1 VEIGVGLDAR
11 LNLPVEETARLTRE
25 AAELG
30 YTSAWTPASA
40 TGLDSFH
47 VCARW
52 QQTSGLS
59 TGISIVPV
67 PTWTPVSLAVQAATV
82 AVLTGGTFILGVG
95 PGQVHESGYRQ
106 QFGLPEQGPVGVM
119 RDYMVALRGLLS
131 GEKVTREARL
141 FALRGVQLAVRP
153 PRAPVYLAAL
163 GPQMLRLAGELADG
177 VLPNW
182 ASAEQIGWL
191 RERVAEGARK
201 AGRDPASVPV
211 VQYIRVCVDEDEGAA
226 RRAFGQQVLAYAM
239 ARPGASK
246 EHGYRAHFARMGF
259 GPTLDELEARRDRGA
274 TEEELIDATPDELLR
289 KVGYYGRP
297 DRAARAFRRLAEG
310 LDTAI
315 VRVIVARPGPEAVRV
330 AMRALR
336 PELVLRSED

>member
-1 VEIGVGLDAR
+1 VDIGVGLDAR
-11 LNLPVEETARLTRE
+11 LNLPVDETARLTAE

-30 YTSAWTPASA
+30 YSSAWTPASS

-52 QQTSGLS
+52 HQASHLS

-67 PTWTPVSLAVQAATV
+67 PTWSPVSLAAQAATV

-95 PGQVHESGYRQ
+95 PGQIHESGYRQ
-106 QFGLPEQGPVGVM
+106 QFGLPDQGPVGAM
-119 RDYMVALRGLLS
+119 RDYLVALRGLLS

-141 FALRGVQLAVRP
+141 FTLRGVQLAVRP

-163 GPQMLRLAGELADG
+163 GPQMLRLAGELSDG

-182 ASAEQIGWL
+182 ASPEQIAWL
-191 RERVAEGARK
+191 RQQVAEGARK
-201 AGRDPASVPV
+201 AGRDPATIPI
-211 VQYIRVCVDEDEGAA
+211 VQYIRVCVDEDEKAA
-226 RRAFGQQVLAYAM
+226 RRAFGGQVLAYAM

-246 EHGYRAHFARMGF
+246 EHGYRAHFTRMGF
-259 GPTLDELEARRDRGA
+259 GPTLDDLEARREAGA
-274 TEEELIDATPDELLR
+274 SEAELIDASPDELLR
-289 KVGYYGRP
+289 KVGYYGPP
-297 DRAARAFRRLAEG
+297 DGAARAFRALAEG

-315 VRVIVARPGPEAVRV
+315 VRVIAARPGPDAVRM

-336 PELVLRSED
+336 PEAVLGQDA